1 MSDFS
6 LTLVLRLKTSKIIND
21 MAKVSIKSE
30 KITPFGG
37 IFHVRELYSRYVGP
51 VIDKVLDVT
60 GVIPCHM
67 VGNLGGDVSHVKIVS
82 CIS

>member
-1 MSDFS
+1 
-6 LTLVLRLKTSKIIND
+6 

-51 VIDKVLDVT
+51 VIDKVLETLGTGDRLAVDEGVGVPLRIETVVT
-60 GVIPCHM
+60 T
-67 VGNLGGDVSHVKIVS
+67 
-82 CIS
+82 ISR